1 VEVLTEVEPD
11 ELQRMLAEDRFFWL
25 DLVEPTPLDLEVL
38 GNLLGLHPAAVE
50 DTIEWGQIPK
60 LDDYG
65 EHVMLVFFTARVAG
79 ERLDPVEVHVYV
91 AGEFILTFRTCD
103 TPLDGLREWL
113 HEADPESEDEALYHV
128 LNALADGWDPV
139 IEELDR
145 RVDEVERD
153 VLARPRQE
161 HLGAIYR
168 LKQDTNGLSRI
179 AVPQRDLLPAAIET
193 MQAVPGLTKGSRQ
206 WLRDVTT
213 HMDSVSTDLS
223 RSIDDL
229 LALTST
235 FFNASAYRLNRL
247 ATLIAVGSIVF
258 LVWTLVTSFF
268 GQNFGWLVRNVDS
281 KTDFLVYG
289 VGGLVVPTLLIVGV
303 LYWRRRDWL

>member
-1 VEVLTEVEPD
+1 VEVLTEVEP
-11 ELQRMLAEDRFFWL
+11 EALQRMLAEDRFFWL

-38 GNLLGLHPAAVE
+38 GNLLDLHPAAVE

-65 EHVMLVFFTARVAG
+65 EHVVLVFFTARVAG

-91 AGEFILTFRTCD
+91 AGEFILTFRTCE

-113 HEADPESEDEALYHV
+113 TEADPESEDEALYHV

-153 VLARPRQE
+153 VLARPKQE
-161 HLGAIYR
+161 HLGSIYR

-193 MQAVPGLTKGSRQ
+193 MQAVPGLTRGSKQ

-268 GQNFGWLVRNVDS
+268 GQNFRWLVDHVDS
-281 KTDFLVYG
+281 KSDFLVYG
-289 VGGLVVPTLLIVGV
+289 VGGLVVPTVLIGAV